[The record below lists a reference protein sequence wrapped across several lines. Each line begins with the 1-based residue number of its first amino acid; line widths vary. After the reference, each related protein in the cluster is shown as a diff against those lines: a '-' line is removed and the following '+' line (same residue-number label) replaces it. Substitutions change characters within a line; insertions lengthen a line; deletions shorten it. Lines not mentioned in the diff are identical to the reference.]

1 MSFYPFDSTTF
12 YSILASEIIDR
23 RCGYSV
29 MWKNLKKSHEEASWD
44 PVFEKLACTR
54 ALLYIGHTD
63 KKRVYRRCTP
73 AFYNKAEH
81 LRFQHSATNCP
92 QKRPKIFKY
101 GRGRYIYCFTTRS
114 EKVAFLLSLFR
125 YMNSSSK
132 RRLITTIPNC
142 LFLQVKNVVNN
153 NLNIL
158 SIAKFIVYLCLSA
171 S

>member
-1 MSFYPFDSTTF
+1 MYTEYLAIMYFYSFDPTTF

-101 GRGRYIYCFTTRS
+101 DRDGRCTF
-114 EKVAFLLSLFR
+114 
-125 YMNSSSK
+125 
-132 RRLITTIPNC
+132 
-142 LFLQVKNVVNN
+142 
-153 NLNIL
+153 
-158 SIAKFIVYLCLSA
+158 IALRHAQKKLHYYGLHLY
-171 S
+171 